1 MNAADCYFDEC
12 ADHEL
17 LSPDEERSL
26 LVKAQNGDQQAL
38 DELVAKNQRL
48 VVKIAR
54 RYETYGGDQ
63 ELMDL
68 IQYGNMGMME
78 AIRRFDTMRIYRFS
92 TYAVPWIRS
101 YVRRYALVRGNRVSL
116 SYAQSENRVKVSYA
130 VGELIKA
137 HEREPTSAEVAEFS
151 GLPLSEAAE
160 IMGMFTRPVISLDEI
175 QPDGPGRTS
184 DEYLNLPNLDDTP
197 EEHGEVSSTIQLLR
211 AHVDLLPDREKFII
225 THHYGIDSAEVLTLD
240 EIGHELGISRTRV
253 RQIEEDAIKKLSQ
266 SLNSASFDGLT
277 M

>member
-12 ADHEL
+12 AEHEL
-17 LSPDEERSL
+17 LTPDEERSL
-26 LVKAQNGDQQAL
+26 LVKSQNGDQQAL

-78 AIRRFDTMRIYRFS
+78 AIRRFDTSRVFRFS

-101 YVRRYALVRGNRVSL
+101 YVRRYALVRGNRVSM

-130 VGELIKA
+130 IGELIKA
-137 HEREPTSAEVAEFS
+137 NEREPTSAEVAEFS

-160 IMGMFTRPVISLDEI
+160 IMGMFTRPVVSLDDI
-175 QPDGPGRTS
+175 HPNGPGRTS
-184 DEYLNLPNLDDTP
+184 DECLNLPNTDDTP
-197 EEHGEVSSTIQLLR
+197 EERGEVSSTVHLLR
-211 AHVDLLPDREKFII
+211 AHVGQLPEREKFII
-225 THHYGIDSAEVLTLD
+225 IHHYGIDGAETLTLD

-253 RQIEEDAIKKLSQ
+253 RQIEEEAIKRLSQ
-266 SLNSASFDGLT
+266 SLNSASIDGLT
-277 M
+277 V